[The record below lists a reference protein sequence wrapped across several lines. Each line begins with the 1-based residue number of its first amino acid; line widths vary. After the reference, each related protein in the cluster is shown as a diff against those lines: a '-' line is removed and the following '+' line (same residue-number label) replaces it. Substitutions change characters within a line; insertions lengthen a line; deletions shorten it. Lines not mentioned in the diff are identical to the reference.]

1 MREEKKR
8 SPEHR
13 RAHGEMILEMARG
26 RSKIGP
32 GLVAFVEARPAE
44 TFVGVLIVLGE
55 IETGLDQRR
64 ACKSVVANAIAT
76 HPGIEKRKRAQ
87 EKKKKPAL
95 RFARAMR
102 GRCAEILPIHERG
115 SPPNNF
121 SILAATTIRQHLDA
135 GTNLPKPWKEP
146 GHQSICG
153 GIIAQPASSGS
164 VMAIT
169 RAETSNPVEIFE
181 LVLIYGTYG

>member
-8 SPEHR
+8 SPENR
-13 RAHGEMILEMARG
+13 WADGEMILEVARG

-55 IETGLDQRR
+55 SQTVPDQRSAR
-64 ACKSVVANAIAT
+64 KSVVANAIAA
-76 HPGIEKRKRAQ
+76 HPGIQKRKRAQ

-95 RFARAMR
+95 RFARAMH
-102 GRCAEILPIHERG
+102 GRRAEILPIHERG

-121 SILAATTIRQHLDA
+121 SILAATIITHHLDA
-135 GTNLPKPWKEP
+135 GTNLPKPWRGP

-153 GIIAQPASSGS
+153 RIIAQPPSRG
-164 VMAIT
+164 
-169 RAETSNPVEIFE
+169 N
-181 LVLIYGTYG
+181 G

>member
-8 SPEHR
+8 RPENR
-13 RAHGEMILEMARG
+13 RSHGEMIFEVARG

-55 IETGLDQRR
+55 IQTVLDQRSAR
-64 ACKSVVANAIAT
+64 ESVVANAIAT
-76 HPGIEKRKRAQ
+76 HPGIQKRKRAQ

-102 GRCAEILPIHERG
+102 WRSAEILPIHERAI
-115 SPPNNF
+115 
-121 SILAATTIRQHLDA
+121 SIPSADTIRQHLDA

-153 GIIAQPASSGS
+153 GIIAHDSISALDMVS
-164 VMAIT
+164 
-169 RAETSNPVEIFE
+169 
-181 LVLIYGTYG
+181 